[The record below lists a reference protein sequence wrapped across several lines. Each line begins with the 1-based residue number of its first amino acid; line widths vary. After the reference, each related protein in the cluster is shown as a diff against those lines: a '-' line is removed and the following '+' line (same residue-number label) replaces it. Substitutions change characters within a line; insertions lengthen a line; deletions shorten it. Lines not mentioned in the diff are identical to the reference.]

1 MPSTQQNSILG
12 VIAVVFIIAIIAVC
26 FWPSCADK
34 SSPPVQL
41 TREKEA
47 VNLASADIP
56 KKHKEFFSNGLGHM
70 KDMNTSSMEEE
81 FKKYMTVQ
89 TGGGVFQLNKLQI
102 QEEISR
108 IIDDKTSVGTEFR
121 EEETPTFDA
130 NAGYNVQAVSEVK
143 LILVTPKTGPHK
155 GKSCKYNT
163 QTKEYTEC
171 KNVQL
176 NAQ

>member
-56 KKHKEFFSNGLGHM
+56 KKHKELVMDLVLKRVLRVRKSSTRSNCLLHP
-70 KDMNTSSMEEE
+70 
-81 FKKYMTVQ
+81 
-89 TGGGVFQLNKLQI
+89 
-102 QEEISR
+102 
-108 IIDDKTSVGTEFR
+108 II
-121 EEETPTFDA
+121 
-130 NAGYNVQAVSEVK
+130 
-143 LILVTPKTGPHK
+143 
-155 GKSCKYNT
+155 
-163 QTKEYTEC
+163 
-171 KNVQL
+171 
-176 NAQ
+176 